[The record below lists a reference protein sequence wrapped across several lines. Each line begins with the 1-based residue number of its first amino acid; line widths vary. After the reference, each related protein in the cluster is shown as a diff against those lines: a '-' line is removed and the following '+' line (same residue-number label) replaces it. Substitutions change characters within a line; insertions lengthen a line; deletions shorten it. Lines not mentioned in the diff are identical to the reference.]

1 MTSHWSLLVL
11 RISAVLASLVAVFQ
25 ATSGFGWAGPF
36 SVHPRTG
43 ELATVLLVVA
53 AVGAYVWSRRTGEK
67 GMFMHAVGMAVIGVV
82 QIAIGH
88 MDLREVHMAIGV
100 LFLLGV
106 VALAT
111 LAFRKPGTELAAAG
125 QGHAATRRQG

>member
-1 MTSHWSLLVL
+1 MSSHWSLLVL
-11 RISAVLASLVAVFQ
+11 RISAVLASLVAIFQ
-25 ATSGFGWAGPF
+25 ATSGFGWAGAF

-53 AVGAYVWSRRTGEK
+53 VVAAFVWSRRSGNK
-67 GMFMHAVGMAVIGVV
+67 GLFMHATGMAVLGVA

-100 LFLLGV
+100 FFLLGV

-111 LAFRKPGTELAAAG
+111 LAFRKPGVDGAVEAGRAAG
-125 QGHAATRRQG
+125 VEG

>member
-1 MTSHWSLLVL
+1 MSSHWSLLVL
-11 RISAVLASLVAVFQ
+11 RISAVLATLVAIFQ

-43 ELATVLLVVA
+43 ELVTVLLVVA
-53 AVGAYVWSRRTGEK
+53 AVGAFVWSRRTGNK
-67 GMFMHAVGMAVIGVV
+67 GLFMHAVGMAVLGVV

-100 LFLLGV
+100 FFLLGV

-111 LAFRKPGTELAAAG
+111 LAFRKPGVEAAVEGARARA
-125 QGHAATRRQG
+125 QG

>member
-1 MTSHWSLLVL
+1 MSSHWSLLVL
-11 RISAVLASLVAVFQ
+11 RISAVLASLVAIFQ

-43 ELATVLLVVA
+43 ELVTVLLVVA
-53 AVGAYVWSRRTGEK
+53 AVAGYVWSRRSGNK
-67 GMFMHAVGMAVIGVV
+67 GLFMHAAGMAVLGVI

-88 MDLREVHMAIGV
+88 MDLRQVHIVIGV
-100 LFLLGV
+100 FFLLGV

-111 LAFRKPGTELAAAG
+111 LAFRKPGVDGAVEDT
-125 QGHAATRRQG
+125 HAARVES